1 MAMSNYFQ
9 GCECILKTVTDT
21 VIIGWLRGPLGLMQ
35 QVCVWCGGGGA
46 GGQKSG
52 TGRQGL

>member
-1 MAMSNYFQ
+1 MYF
-9 GCECILKTVTDT
+9 EDFVSDT